1 VPEHR
6 LQINLAKVSNFV
18 RKYRG
23 VGMEGS
29 SDGHAPILLLAV
41 QPGRFFGIDA
51 ETRQFD
57 TSDIP
62 YVTPANDNAPTKVR
76 LAARCGALLR
86 RLIDLRRLSRPV
98 T

>member
-1 VPEHR
+1 MDAR
-6 LQINLAKVSNFV
+6 RSYYLQSNKDEFS
-18 RKYRG
+18 
-23 VGMEGS
+23 E
-29 SDGHAPILLLAV
+29 
-41 QPGRFFGIDA
+41 FDA

-62 YVTPANDNAPTKVR
+62 YVTPANDIAQTKVR

>member
-1 VPEHR
+1 MDTR
-6 LQINLAKVSNFV
+6 RSYYLQCNQDDFSEL
-18 RKYRG
+18 
-23 VGMEGS
+23 
-29 SDGHAPILLLAV
+29 
-41 QPGRFFGIDA
+41 DA

-57 TSDIP
+57 TSDVP

-86 RLIDLRRLSRPV
+86 RLIALHRVSRPV

>member
-1 VPEHR
+1 MDTR
-6 LQINLAKVSNFV
+6 RSYYLQSNKDDFS
-18 RKYRG
+18 
-23 VGMEGS
+23 E
-29 SDGHAPILLLAV
+29 L
-41 QPGRFFGIDA
+41 DA

-62 YVTPANDNAPTKVR
+62 CVTPANDNAPTKVR

-86 RLIDLRRLSRPV
+86 RLIALHRLSRPV

>member
-1 VPEHR
+1 MDTR
-6 LQINLAKVSNFV
+6 RSYYLQSNKDDFW
-18 RKYRG
+18 
-23 VGMEGS
+23 E
-29 SDGHAPILLLAV
+29 L
-41 QPGRFFGIDA
+41 DA

-57 TSDIP
+57 TSDVP

-86 RLIDLRRLSRPV
+86 RLIALHRLSRPV

>member
-1 VPEHR
+1 MDTR
-6 LQINLAKVSNFV
+6 RSYYLQSNKDDFS
-18 RKYRG
+18 
-23 VGMEGS
+23 EL
-29 SDGHAPILLLAV
+29 DG
-41 QPGRFFGIDA
+41 

-57 TSDIP
+57 TSDVP

-86 RLIDLRRLSRPV
+86 RLIALHRLSRPV